1 MTEDTAPDAAL
12 RERPSADM
20 ELIHRLVHDLMPAAE
35 HIMAGG
41 EPDDPAQRLAFA
53 DLRLLLEE
61 LHPADVADILESLPQ
76 EERMLVWHLA
86 TPEEDG
92 EVLLEVSDAVRESLI
107 DAMDREELLAAVDDL
122 DADELAELADDLP
135 QEIVD
140 EALSARDAEERAQV
154 DAARSYD
161 DHQVGAI
168 MDFEMVSI
176 RADVTCEVVLRYLR
190 RFDSLP
196 DHTDKIF
203 VVDEEDV
210 LRGVLPIRK
219 LLVSDPDDRVEDVMI
234 KKDVVRFSPEDDVE
248 EAAQAF
254 ERYDLVT
261 APVVDGEKHLIGRIT
276 IDEIVD
282 VIREES
288 DADMRNMA
296 GLQEEEDL
304 FAPVW
309 DSVKNRW
316 VWLAI
321 NLCTAFVASRVIGVF
336 SGSIEKIVA
345 LAALMPIVAGIGGN
359 SGNQTI
365 TMIVR
370 ALAMGQLSTAQAG
383 RLLKKEIGVALVNG
397 VIWGSVMGLISWI
410 LYGSVGIGLVMVAAM
425 TLNLLLAAAVGV
437 LIPIVMEK
445 LGRDPALGSSVLITA
460 VTDSGGFL
468 IFLGL
473 ATIFL
478 L

>member
-1 MTEDTAPDAAL
+1 MTETQDNDTAL

-176 RADVTCEVVLRYLR
+176 RADVT
-190 RFDSLP
+190 
-196 DHTDKIF
+196 
-203 VVDEEDV
+203 
-210 LRGVLPIRK
+210 
-219 LLVSDPDDRVEDVMI
+219 
-234 KKDVVRFSPEDDVE
+234 
-248 EAAQAF
+248 
-254 ERYDLVT
+254 
-261 APVVDGEKHLIGRIT
+261 
-276 IDEIVD
+276 
-282 VIREES
+282 
-288 DADMRNMA
+288 
-296 GLQEEEDL
+296 
-304 FAPVW
+304 
-309 DSVKNRW
+309 
-316 VWLAI
+316 
-321 NLCTAFVASRVIGVF
+321 
-336 SGSIEKIVA
+336 
-345 LAALMPIVAGIGGN
+345 
-359 SGNQTI
+359 
-365 TMIVR
+365 
-370 ALAMGQLSTAQAG
+370 
-383 RLLKKEIGVALVNG
+383 
-397 VIWGSVMGLISWI
+397 
-410 LYGSVGIGLVMVAAM
+410 
-425 TLNLLLAAAVGV
+425 
-437 LIPIVMEK
+437 
-445 LGRDPALGSSVLITA
+445 
-460 VTDSGGFL
+460 
-468 IFLGL
+468 
-473 ATIFL
+473 
-478 L
+478 